1 MFSPAGA
8 RSSTQP
14 GSRSGTARY
23 KSSSRFSTLPST
35 FSFLS
40 GRLEDSRNSFPA
52 AAACK
57 LSSQSCSFCWFFSG
71 YLRRCPTFKMKG
83 VPIQVMAKCSCQVMD
98 QLVYVYDEY
107 PQSVENMYVPHCV
120 VVRRCS
126 GYCSDEGFKCLP
138 TLERNT
144 TLQLMI
150 RSSKPTVVELT
161 FLEHRQCE
169 CRKPDNLQYYERS
182 VIKSQQQQQV
192 H

>member
-83 VPIQVMAKCSCQVMD
+83 VPIQ
-98 QLVYVYDEY
+98 
-107 PQSVENMYVPHCV
+107 
-120 VVRRCS
+120 
-126 GYCSDEGFKCLP
+126 
-138 TLERNT
+138 
-144 TLQLMI
+144 LMI

-182 VIKSQQQQQV
+182 VINSSSSKSIESRPRRRKQTKKWL
-192 H
+192 